1 MWLSR
6 RHERRDDA
14 VPANDVPASD
24 VPAALATESGR
35 EAKSELATGDDFNDL
50 GSALGLSEPPPS
62 ADQLP
67 NVPAWILEAREA
79 LRTSSPSQSV
89 DGDLNRAKLTLSGSE
104 FPWPEATKPEDPEE
118 MPEPIEPDPRDEP
131 QNAPTEEPVA
141 IIAPDP
147 LSEDDRQDEIERL
160 GRKAE
165 KARRRADEA
174 RDLTVQFA
182 REGRRKKAR
191 SAAKMVYE
199 QADRAKRLEKRARK
213 LADQ

>member
-6 RHERRDDA
+6 RQGRRDDT
-14 VPANDVPASD
+14 VPASD
-24 VPAALATESGR
+24 VPAGDVSTTLATESGR
-35 EAKSELATGDDFNDL
+35 EAESEQATGDDVNDL
-50 GSALGLSEPPPS
+50 VSALDLSEPPPS

-89 DGDLNRAKLTLSGSE
+89 DGDLSRAKPTLSGSE

-118 MPEPIEPDPRDEP
+118 MPEPIEPDPRDDP
-131 QNAPTEEPVA
+131 QNAPPTEEPVA
-141 IIAPDP
+141 VIAPDALP
-147 LSEDDRQDEIERL
+147 EDERQDEIERL

-199 QADRAKRLEKRARK
+199 
-213 LADQ
+213 